1 MYLNRRKRE
10 QQPDIIDHW
19 SIFNQTLIDWGEEIS
34 DIHMK
39 HEYIHFCASEMSIR
53 LKEKEIRKAAKKI
66 AKEEAS
72 EKRKVKMPKHLKKR
86 AVKTTKKK

>member
-53 LKEKEIRKAAKKI
+53 LKEKETNHNMRIKKEVI
-66 AKEEAS
+66 DKFINHIPSLKQEVREE
-72 EKRKVKMPKHLKKR
+72 KINKILK
-86 AVKTTKKK
+86 